1 MLILLQHIKNTIKN
15 SITLTFI
22 FITIISTL
30 AACGGSS
37 SDSNDD
43 ASKKKLEK
51 ITIEQVSENNVLEPN
66 EALLNTALIFK
77 AIGHYND
84 GSSANITSS
93 VQWISNDPA
102 LASFVKPSQLQ
113 THKIGQT
120 NIVAKVNNII
130 ATWPI
135 SILEPIA
142 ITVSPSIKSAT
153 FDNNQMVYVPKGTS
167 ITLESIVEWSD
178 HSKRDGANYVS
189 WMEDDTSFAQDFSE
203 KNRFRAVGNFGDITS
218 LTASF
223 HGVSSN
229 TISLEVSAS

>member
-43 ASKKKLEK
+43 VSKKKLEK
-51 ITIEQVSENNVLEPN
+51 ITIEQVSENNVLNPN

-102 LASFVKPSQLQ
+102 L
-113 THKIGQT
+113 T
-120 NIVAKVNNII
+120 NG
-130 ATWPI
+130 
-135 SILEPIA
+135 
-142 ITVSPSIKSAT
+142 
-153 FDNNQMVYVPKGTS
+153 F
-167 ITLESIVEWSD
+167 
-178 HSKRDGANYVS
+178 
-189 WMEDDTSFAQDFSE
+189 
-203 KNRFRAVGNFGDITS
+203 
-218 LTASF
+218 
-223 HGVSSN
+223 
-229 TISLEVSAS
+229 